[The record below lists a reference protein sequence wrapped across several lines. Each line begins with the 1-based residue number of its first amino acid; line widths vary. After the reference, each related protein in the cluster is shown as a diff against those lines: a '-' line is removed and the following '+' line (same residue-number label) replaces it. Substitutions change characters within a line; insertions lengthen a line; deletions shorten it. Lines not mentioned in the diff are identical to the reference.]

1 MNGPDPQ
8 QWHRFNRA
16 SLSAELARIRNILDA
31 REGGGTPTEPP
42 PSDATMLSAMDRLCE
57 TFDLSAFERDV
68 VLLCAGVET
77 DADLAERCARAQGNP
92 QWTRPTV
99 GFVLATLPGANW
111 HALSPSGVLRR
122 MEIVRLDTATELV
135 RTPMGIDEAVLHFL
149 LDGVYRDPELEGVAT
164 ELRVTPSPVAEHK
177 QAVAQALAFWAPAQ
191 GRLPV
196 LQLTAREMGDGLAA
210 MALLCKEAGMPAWR
224 IDATALVALPAQT
237 GLRRLVR
244 HWQRLARLFEAAAV
258 VVVPDETGT
267 DALDAAWRFADAV
280 EEPVAIVVRDRR
292 GAPRPGAMVI
302 DLSGAGTASRRAL
315 WNDALAAQLGTPP
328 DPAAV
333 EQLAATFDLGIAAI
347 ETVAAVTSAE
357 PHAPDGVPTPWL
369 PAVWAA
375 CRQQARGQLDQLAQR
390 IISKTG
396 WDGLVLPATLT
407 QALRD
412 LTDQVR
418 HRTLVHETWG
428 LAPDGSRGAGIAAL
442 FCGASGTGKTL
453 AAEVI
458 AHDLDLDLYRIDLS
472 ATVSKYI
479 GETEKNL
486 ARIFDAA
493 EAGGAVLLFDEADAL
508 FGKRSEVQ
516 DSHDRYANIEVG
528 YLLQRIEAYRGL
540 ALLTTNLRESLDS
553 AFLRRLRFVLDFPFP
568 DQALRAKLWTVALPA
583 SVPQQGVEPSGLAR
597 LMLAGGQI
605 RSVSLNA
612 AFLAAADGGVLRPK
626 HLLTAVRREYTKM
639 GRALSE
645 SELMLFG
652 DPMAATV

>member
-1 MNGPDPQ
+1 MSDPDPQ
-8 QWHRFNRA
+8 RWHQFNRA
-16 SLSAELARIRNILDA
+16 SLSAEITRLRNILA
-31 REGGGTPTEPP
+31 GTPEPAQAP
-42 PSDATMLSAMDRLCE
+42 PTDGAVLSAMERLRE
-57 TFDLSAFERDV
+57 TFELSAFERDV
-68 VLLCAGVET
+68 VLLCAGVEM
-77 DADLAERCARAQGNP
+77 DAALAELCAQAQGNP

-99 GFVLATLPGANW
+99 GFVLATLPEANW

-122 MEIVRLDTATELV
+122 MDIVRLDTAAELV
-135 RTPMGIDEAVLHFL
+135 RAPLGIDEAVLHFL
-149 LDGVYRDPELEGVAT
+149 LDGIYRDPELEGVAT
-164 ELRVTPSPVAEHK
+164 ELQVAPSPVTEHQ
-177 QAVAQALAFWAPAQ
+177 QAVAQALGFWTDAP

-196 LQLTAREMGDGLAA
+196 LQLTARETGDGLAA
-210 MALLCKEAGMPAWR
+210 MALLCEELGLPAWR
-224 IDATALVALPAQT
+224 IDATALVSLPAQT

-267 DALDAAWRFADAV
+267 EAFDAAWRFADAI
-280 EEPVAIVVRDRR
+280 EEPVAILLRDRR

-302 DLSGAGTASRRAL
+302 DLPTAGAASRRAL
-315 WNDALAAQLGTPP
+315 WSQALGAKLGTAP
-328 DPAAV
+328 DPTAV
-333 EQLAATFDLGIAAI
+333 EQLGATFELGISAI
-347 ETVAAVTSAE
+347 ETVAAVAGG
-357 PHAPDGVPTPWL
+357 DPWL
-369 PAVWAA
+369 PTVWAA

-390 IISKTG
+390 ITPKTG
-396 WDGLVLPATLT
+396 WDGLVVPPTLM
-407 QALRD
+407 QALHD
-412 LTDQVR
+412 LAGQVR
-418 HRTLVHETWG
+418 HRTLVHETWNM
-428 LAPDGSRGAGIAAL
+428 APDGSRGTGIAAL

-458 AHDLDLDLYRIDLS
+458 AHALDLDLYRIDLS

-528 YLLQRIEAYRGL
+528 YLLQRMEAYRGL
-540 ALLTTNLRESLDS
+540 ALLTTNLRDSLDS

-568 DQALRAKLWTVALPA
+568 DQSLRAKLWQVSLPRT
-583 SVPQQGVEPSGLAR
+583 VPQQGVEPVALAR

-612 AFLAAADGGVLRPK
+612 AFLAAADGGVLRPR
-626 HLLTAVRREYTKM
+626 HLLLAVQREYSKI
-639 GRALSE
+639 GRAFSTSE
-645 SELMLFG
+645 QALFT
-652 DPMAATV
+652 DPMTAAN